1 MYKKTLLL
9 CALMLFIASLS
20 FGQAGTTGSINGTI
34 TDPDGGLL
42 PGITVI
48 LKSPALVVEQMTTVS
63 NANGSYRFHNL
74 TPGTYEL
81 TYMLDGMNTLNR
93 RGVVVSIGNTVTVD
107 IGMSFRT
114 QEETVIVEG
123 KAPTIDRQKTSNS
136 TNMDMEFLKSI
147 PSGRSIS
154 DYFNM
159 SPGVTGDMA
168 HGSADIANSYNLDG
182 VNLGDGAT
190 GTSGVSFGID
200 IMEEMSVTTGGLS
213 AEYGSVQ
220 GAVVNVVS
228 KSGGNKFS
236 GSASFYL
243 DHESLQSDNTKGTG
257 LEGRKVGAKIQYEPV
272 LTLGGPII
280 KNKLWFFA
288 NASLKMRESYEA
300 GFPYDKESET
310 PINVKQF
317 YPYFKLTY
325 SPSQYD
331 KFVLSYNFYD
341 APVDYAGASHLYTEG
356 ATTTQENPTHT
367 FNVRWTHLFGDNFYT
382 NLKIAV
388 VDRNLDFVSN
398 SDQPMYQDADTG
410 LYSGG
415 YWRNHDL
422 NTRDRI
428 QANLDVTAFAD
439 NFGGSHELKFG
450 AEYQQ
455 FNSDWI
461 VDGIPDPNT
470 GASYNLMFGDDYYY
484 GYKMIGT
491 MKREETMVN
500 LHAFLQDT
508 WSVNKNLTL
517 TLGLRYEYNSLVWPK
532 QGTGHPETYAYWTV
546 DRTVYE
552 RTKAYSWSNVA
563 PRIGAIYDIF
573 ADGTTLLKASFGRYV
588 IPNQMGFVNV
598 AHPNGWFLVGELYNP
613 DGSVLD
619 YIPVVIPGDG
629 APGIGYKDYDLKAS
643 YTDEFTISID
653 RELWEDW
660 SVTLRYIKKWD
671 KDLIHQVDAAQLDMD
686 KLMETGELDWSKNW
700 TQVSAVDPFNNQE
713 VTFYNKLVNSAS
725 EKYIVNTPGA
735 DRSYDGVELTL
746 KKRFSRGWALN
757 MSYVY
762 AHSSGLIATSGGQVL
777 GTSDLFNSP
786 NVHVNKPGRLP
797 GERRHQFKLQGLV
810 KGPWGINFSTNIV
823 AQSGYRFTRTI
834 RSKDVGLSLNQGLDT
849 IMAEKRG
856 SQGYPFDFTMDA
868 RLEKSFRLNNINLS
882 VFVDCFNVFN
892 NNRVT
897 DYYTTSGNP
906 KTAYMKVEDIQ
917 NPRIFRLGARLEF
930 NQ

>member
-310 PINVKQF
+310 P
-317 YPYFKLTY
+317 
-325 SPSQYD
+325 SM
-331 KFVLSYNFYD
+331 
-341 APVDYAGASHLYTEG
+341 
-356 ATTTQENPTHT
+356 
-367 FNVRWTHLFGDNFYT
+367 
-382 NLKIAV
+382 
-388 VDRNLDFVSN
+388 SN
-398 SDQPMYQDADTG
+398 S
-410 LYSGG
+410 
-415 YWRNHDL
+415 
-422 NTRDRI
+422 
-428 QANLDVTAFAD
+428 F
-439 NFGGSHELKFG
+439 
-450 AEYQQ
+450 
-455 FNSDWI
+455 
-461 VDGIPDPNT
+461 IPT
-470 GASYNLMFGDDYYY
+470 
-484 GYKMIGT
+484 
-491 MKREETMVN
+491 
-500 LHAFLQDT
+500 
-508 WSVNKNLTL
+508 
-517 TLGLRYEYNSLVWPK
+517 
-532 QGTGHPETYAYWTV
+532 
-546 DRTVYE
+546 
-552 RTKAYSWSNVA
+552 SN
-563 PRIGAIYDIF
+563 
-573 ADGTTLLKASFGRYV
+573 
-588 IPNQMGFVNV
+588 
-598 AHPNGWFLVGELYNP
+598 
-613 DGSVLD
+613 
-619 YIPVVIPGDG
+619 
-629 APGIGYKDYDLKAS
+629 
-643 YTDEFTISID
+643 
-653 RELWEDW
+653 
-660 SVTLRYIKKWD
+660 
-671 KDLIHQVDAAQLDMD
+671 
-686 KLMETGELDWSKNW
+686 
-700 TQVSAVDPFNNQE
+700 
-713 VTFYNKLVNSAS
+713 
-725 EKYIVNTPGA
+725 
-735 DRSYDGVELTL
+735 
-746 KKRFSRGWALN
+746 
-757 MSYVY
+757 
-762 AHSSGLIATSGGQVL
+762 
-777 GTSDLFNSP
+777 
-786 NVHVNKPGRLP
+786 
-797 GERRHQFKLQGLV
+797 
-810 KGPWGINFSTNIV
+810 
-823 AQSGYRFTRTI
+823 
-834 RSKDVGLSLNQGLDT
+834 
-849 IMAEKRG
+849 
-856 SQGYPFDFTMDA
+856 
-868 RLEKSFRLNNINLS
+868 
-882 VFVDCFNVFN
+882 
-892 NNRVT
+892 
-897 DYYTTSGNP
+897 
-906 KTAYMKVEDIQ
+906 
-917 NPRIFRLGARLEF
+917 
-930 NQ
+930 